1 MFLKEQATH
10 ATITILCGA
19 KDEEHHEACVLKEV
33 FTAKHVKDNDMKKI
47 LIALDYSSTAQ
58 YVLEKGNE
66 LAKAMNAQVVLLH
79 VVSDVTY
86 YSSLTYSPIFGF
98 DCFSST
104 SIVQTDTAEQLR
116 VASLRYLEKSK
127 KHLKNS
133 AIKTI
138 VKSGDCSEMILS
150 TANEFQVDVIV
161 MGSHSRREFEKILL
175 GSTSERVLRKSITPL
190 FIIPIKVV
198 QEKEPTLFQLDKIK
212 PVL

>member
-1 MFLKEQATH
+1 MIQASGG
-10 ATITILCGA
+10 I
-19 KDEEHHEACVLKEV
+19 
-33 FTAKHVKDNDMKKI
+33 
-47 LIALDYSSTAQ
+47 Q
-58 YVLEKGNE
+58 
-66 LAKAMNAQVVLLH
+66 KA
-79 VVSDVTY
+79 
-86 YSSLTYSPIFGF
+86 IF
-98 DCFSST
+98 
-104 SIVQTDTAEQLR
+104 
-116 VASLRYLEKSK
+116 VAADLEKSK
-127 KHLKNS
+127 KHLKSS

-161 MGSHSRREFEKILL
+161 MGSHCRRELEKILL